1 MSNSQF
7 EPITIAKA
15 KKAFQGEY
23 IDDDIILFDQFA
35 KLPFP
40 TEPRILDCILV
51 GLCLQGSAR
60 YTVDTE
66 MHEVSAGDV
75 LIISHGQVTGDF
87 LRSHDFNGIGLMV
100 SFNFFSEMVKDIH
113 EISSVFLFSRSH
125 PVFRLLSDEEKVFK
139 EYYELIRRK
148 MLDTSHHFRKD
159 VVCSLLTTM
168 LYDIGN
174 SIYRIQQHSDKKQ
187 TRSETIFIQF
197 MRLLEENFKRERRV
211 SWYGQQLCIT
221 PKYLSET
228 VRLISKRTPNEW
240 IDNYVVREIRVQLKS
255 STKSIKEIS
264 QEMNF
269 PNQSFFGKYFREHTG
284 LSPSE
289 YRRT

>member
-40 TEPRILDCILV
+40 TESRILDCILV
-51 GLCLQGSAR
+51 GLCLQGNAR

-66 MHEVSAGDV
+66 IHEVSAGDV
-75 LIISHGQVTGDF
+75 LIISHGQVTGNF
-87 LRSHDFNGIGLMV
+87 QRSHDFNGIGLMI

-125 PVFRLLSDEEKVFK
+125 PVFRLLSDEEEVFK
-139 EYYELIRRK
+139 EYYNLIRRK
-148 MLDTSHHFRKD
+148 MRDNSHHFRKD

-174 SIYRIQQHSDKKQ
+174 SIYRIQQLGDRKQ

-197 MRLLEENFKRERRV
+197 MHLLEENFRHERRV

-221 PKYLSET
+221 SKYLSES
-228 VRLISKRTPNEW
+228 VKQISKRTPNDW
-240 IDNYVVREIRVQLKS
+240 IDSYVVREIRVQLKS

-289 YRRT
+289 YRRS

>member
-7 EPITIAKA
+7 ESITIAKA
-15 KKAFQGEY
+15 RKAFLGEY

-40 TEPRILDCILV
+40 KEPRILNCILV

-60 YTVDTE
+60 YTADTE

-75 LIISHGQVTGDF
+75 LVISHGQVTGDF
-87 LRSHDFNGIGLMV
+87 IRSHDFNGIGLMI

-113 EISSVFLFSRSH
+113 EISSVFLFSRTH
-125 PVFRLLSDEEKVFK
+125 PVFHLLKDEEDVFK

-148 MLDTSHHFRKD
+148 MLDASHHFRKN

-174 SIYRIQQHSDKKQ
+174 TIYRIQQHSGKKQ

-197 MRLLEENFKRERRV
+197 MHLLEENFKHQRRV

-221 PKYLSET
+221 SKYLSET
-228 VRLISKRTPNEW
+228 VRQISKRTPNEW
-240 IDNYVVREIRVQLKS
+240 IDSYVIREIRVQLKS

-264 QEMNF
+264 LEMNF

-289 YRRT
+289 YRRS